1 MTSNNIEQV
10 DREMETSRETVGV
23 VFVGCGYAADFYGAT
38 MPNYPHIEI
47 KGAFDVEGE
56 RAATFVKEYGGRLFS
71 DFDEVLGDPGVAIV
85 VNLTPVSQHYC
96 VSKAALLA
104 GKHVYSEKPLAS
116 SLPEATELVELARER
131 GLLLSSAPSTIFSQ
145 AGQTLL
151 RAVRDGLIGKPRL
164 VHAALDMGAL
174 AFMPYTEWRSR
185 RGVPWPYV
193 DEVANG
199 CIMEHAGYQL
209 SWLVAMFGPVVR
221 MAAHTSLQL
230 GDKWPKQT
238 GLAPDISLGFL
249 EFARGT
255 VCRLSISWVAPADLS
270 LTVIGDEGILSV
282 GDVWQASAPV
292 MVQRNVRTSGK
303 TNAYLAK
310 PEQLPFAIPPAQ
322 HRYTDTHDLTV
333 GAGVADMAS
342 AVLKGEQSFLSADFS
357 LHVLDVSLRLSQ
369 GRGVMEEVALPASD
383 DKKLARPGTAQA
395 LPGLP
400 LGEGRH
406 GSPATSSVTSLCNNH
421 SQ

>member
-1 MTSNNIEQV
+1 MTSNNSEQV
-10 DREMETSRETVGV
+10 ARGPKTSGETVGV

-38 MPNYPHIEI
+38 MPNYPHIEV
-47 KGAFDVEGE
+47 KGAFDVEE
-56 RAATFVKEYGGRLFS
+56 DRAATFVEEYGGRVFN
-71 DFDEVLGDPGVAIV
+71 DFDEVLADPGVAIV
-85 VNLTPVSQHYC
+85 VNLTSVSKHYS

-131 GLLLSSAPSTIFSQ
+131 GLLLSSAPSTIFGQ

-151 RAVRDGLIGKPRL
+151 RAVHDGLIGKPRL
-164 VHAALDMGAL
+164 VHASLDMGAL

-185 RGVPWPYV
+185 RDVPWPYL

-199 CIMEHAGYQL
+199 CTMEHAGYQL

-230 GDKWPKQT
+230 GDKWPTRTQ
-238 GLAPDISLGFL
+238 LAPDVSLGFL
-249 EFARGT
+249 EFANGT
-255 VCRLSISWVAPADLS
+255 VCRLSIGWVAPADLS
-270 LTVIGDEGILSV
+270 LTVIGDKGILSV

-292 MVQRNVRTSGK
+292 MLRRNVRTSGK
-303 TNAYLAK
+303 TNAYLAE
-310 PEQLPFAIPPAQ
+310 PEQLPFVIPAAQ

-342 AVLKGEQSFLSADFS
+342 AVLKGGQSFLSADFS
-357 LHVLDVSLRLSQ
+357 LHVLDVTLRLAA
-369 GRGVMEEVALPASD
+369 GRGVMEDVTLPASD
-383 DKKLARPGTAQA
+383 DEKLARPPVAADTAA
-395 LPGLP
+395 
-400 LGEGRH
+400 R
-406 GSPATSSVTSLCNNH
+406 
-421 SQ
+421 